1 MTSITQFYEERC
13 YVTADEKLVPKYWHP
28 QVIDR
33 VPYTLHADATRV
45 CDSNWGVHEVIQRIL
60 ALGLEL
66 ELPVGEFVADYLT
79 TEERSSLR
87 LLLKSNVA
95 DEAHHFR
102 GFQLAVEAYPL
113 SEEVK
118 VQAKIVSDRW
128 MAMKESTP
136 TIALAAALEI
146 GVFLPSLAA
155 LRLFGGSSLA
165 RMADGISR
173 DEYRHAAVNRMLVDR
188 SGYNLM
194 ELSRLVLST
203 VVWVFQGLNMPQSIL
218 GVTVDGKFFER
229 ASYDLMLNGS
239 ATQLDD
245 LVNYA
250 DHLLPFE
257 ISNHKLY

>member
-1 MTSITQFYEERC
+1 MTSITEFYKERC
-13 YVTADEKLVPKYWHP
+13 YVTADEKLVPEYWHP
-28 QVIDR
+28 QVIDC
-33 VPYTLHADATRV
+33 VPYTLHADATKV
-45 CDSNWGVHEVIQRIL
+45 CDPSWGVHDVIQRIL

-66 ELPVGEFVADYLT
+66 ELPVGEFVADYLS

-102 GFQLAVEAYPL
+102 GFQLAADAYPL
-113 SEEVK
+113 TEDVK
-118 VQAKIVSDRW
+118 AEAKVVSGYW
-128 MAMKESTP
+128 MEMKESTP
-136 TIALAAALEI
+136 SIALAAALEI

-173 DEYRHAAVNRMLVDR
+173 DEYRHAAVNRMLIDNI
-188 SGYNLM
+188 GYNLM
-194 ELSRLVLST
+194 DLRQVILST
-203 VVWVFQGLNMPQSIL
+203 VVWLFQGLDIPESVL
-218 GVTVDGKFFER
+218 GVNVNWELFEK
-229 ASYDLMLNGS
+229 ASYDLIETGS
-239 ATQLDD
+239 ANQLDD

>member
-1 MTSITQFYEERC
+1 MASITQFYKERC
-13 YVTADEKLVPKYWHP
+13 YLTADEKLVPKYWHP
-28 QVIDR
+28 QVIDP

-45 CDSNWGVHEVIQRIL
+45 CDPAWGVHDVVQRIL

-66 ELPVGEFVADYLT
+66 ELPVGEFVADYLVA
-79 TEERSSLR
+79 EERNSLK

-102 GFQLAVEAYPL
+102 GFQLAVAAYPL
-113 SEEVK
+113 SEAVK
-118 VQAKIVSDRW
+118 TQAKEVSDSW

-136 TIALAAALEI
+136 SIALAAALEI

-155 LRLFGGSSLA
+155 LRLFGGSSLS

-188 SGYNLM
+188 SGYTLM
-194 ELSRLVLST
+194 DLSGLVLGT
-203 VVWVFQGLNMPQSIL
+203 IAWIFQGLDIPKSVL
-218 GVTVDGKFFER
+218 GANVDWKFFEK

-239 ATQLDD
+239 AQELDD

>member
-1 MTSITQFYEERC
+1 MTSITQFYKERC
-13 YVTADEKLVPKYWHP
+13 YLTADGKLIPKYWHP
-28 QVIDR
+28 QIIDR

-113 SEEVK
+113 SEDVK
-118 VQAKIVSDRW
+118 VEAKVVSDRW

-136 TIALAAALEI
+136 SIALAAALEI

-188 SGYNLM
+188 SGYNLID
-194 ELSRLVLST
+194 LSQLTLST
-203 VVWVFQGLNMPQSIL
+203 VVWVFQGLDIPESVL
-218 GVTVDGKFFER
+218 GVNVNWEFFEK
-229 ASYDLMLNGS
+229 ASHDLIQTGS
-239 ATQLDD
+239 ANQLDD